1 MDILN
6 RINTSNIGKSR
17 PAPRLKPKSL
27 KTLRDELQR
36 IRHSISPEWRAIIA
50 LLEQWLFAD
59 GSATTCVE
67 AIESLIQNRTEPS
80 GGVPTQ
86 GSDLNEGEAYFGAST
101 TWAVVR
107 DSAHPAVQSGI
118 LFAAP
123 FTLLWALAAKCARK
137 PHVVGC
143 PSQDYDQIVYD
154 GPQES

>member
-1 MDILN
+1 MRN
-6 RINTSNIGKSR
+6 GHPYRINTSNIGKSR

-101 TWAVVR
+101 TWQWFGIRRTRLCKVV
-107 DSAHPAVQSGI
+107 S
-118 LFAAP
+118 
-123 FTLLWALAAKCARK
+123 C
-137 PHVVGC
+137 
-143 PSQDYDQIVYD
+143 
-154 GPQES
+154 